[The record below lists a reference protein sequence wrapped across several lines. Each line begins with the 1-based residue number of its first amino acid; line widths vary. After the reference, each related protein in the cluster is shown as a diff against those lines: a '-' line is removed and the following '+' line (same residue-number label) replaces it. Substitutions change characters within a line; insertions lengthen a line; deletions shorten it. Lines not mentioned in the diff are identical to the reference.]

1 MHTSKSPGDD
11 LDADWISQTLRD
23 SAYPTELDAFSKQ
36 RKVHQYTKS
45 NSDFELVQKELL
57 IDVTDTCNFNINTG
71 IQRVVRNLVKEL
83 VQSNVPHRLVTW
95 NSSETALRE
104 LTDLEL
110 KVATGID
117 IALGH
122 DPALGLQDPE
132 HHVKLIPINCKLFIP
147 ELATQT
153 KRVQRTIC
161 IGRYT
166 SNQLFAIGYDAVPII
181 LPDTTSN
188 GMVSAFALQL
198 EILKNCSAI
207 FGISN
212 ATTSEFDALF
222 SGLISQGITP
232 PTVFSVP
239 LPVVGLGGESNNQ
252 SLQHNPPRF
261 LVVGSHE
268 PRKNHESILAAA
280 EMLWQD
286 GRDFE
291 LHSVG
296 SRGWESD
303 FFWKLV
309 DVLQGRERKLF
320 CHIGISDSELSA
332 LYRSSTALVSVSLHE
347 GYGLPVAEAVASN
360 LSVLTVSLGSQG
372 ELAKLF
378 STNVSA
384 GTDAPAIKDA
394 IEKLL
399 REDFSL
405 IQPDT
410 WGSEAKTNVK
420 TWNEYSTQVIE
431 KIASF

>member
-1 MHTSKSPGDD
+1 MHTSKSPCCD
-11 LDADWISQTLRD
+11 LDAEWISQTLSD
-23 SAYPTELDAFSKQ
+23 SAYPLALDSFTEQ
-36 RKVHQYTKS
+36 RKAHQYRKS
-45 NSDFELVQKELL
+45 NSDFELVQNELL

-83 VQSNVPHRLVTW
+83 VQSKVPLRLVTW
-95 NSSETALRE
+95 NSSETTFRE
-104 LTDLEL
+104 LTELEL
-110 KVATGID
+110 KVATGVD

-132 HHVKLIPINCKLFIP
+132 QYIKLIPVNCKLFIP

-153 KRVQRTIC
+153 KRVQRTTC
-161 IGRYT
+161 IGKYT
-166 SNQLFAIGYDAVPII
+166 SNQLFAIGYDAVPIL

-188 GMVSAFALQL
+188 GMVSAFAHQL
-198 EILKNCSAI
+198 EMLKFCSAI

-212 ATTSEFDALF
+212 STTSEFNALF
-222 SGLISQGITP
+222 SGLISQGIIP
-232 PTVFSVP
+232 PKVFSVP

-252 SLQHNPPRF
+252 PLQHNPPRF

-280 EMLWQD
+280 EMLWQG

-291 LHSVG
+291 LHFVG
-296 SRGWESD
+296 SRGWESE

-309 DVLQGRERKLF
+309 DLLQVRKRKLF
-320 CHIGISDSELSA
+320 CHIGISDSELSS

-372 ELAKLF
+372 ELALEHGLLTIPDGNPMSVAERMREIIEGKLP
-378 STNVSA
+378 SNLN
-384 GTDAPAIKDA
+384 I
-394 IEKLL
+394 
-399 REDFSL
+399 
-405 IQPDT
+405 
-410 WGSEAKTNVK
+410 VK
-420 TWNEYSTQVIE
+420 THRAA
-431 KIASF
+431 ASWSDYAKSITNLLGNFR